1 MRTTQSQ
8 DNRGYNAIHHL
19 VELEITAAGLR
30 ATYDNVEMLGLL
42 SSAGVDAAVD
52 GNGNKSALQ
61 MAEEAGAQNLAAKLS
76 ALLGRGGGKAG
87 AGGGKRQ
94 PTFKVGME
102 YGF

>member
-42 SSAGVDAAVD
+42 SSAGVDAAAAVD

-76 ALLGRGGGKAG
+76 ALLGRGGGKA
-87 AGGGKRQ
+87 AGGKS